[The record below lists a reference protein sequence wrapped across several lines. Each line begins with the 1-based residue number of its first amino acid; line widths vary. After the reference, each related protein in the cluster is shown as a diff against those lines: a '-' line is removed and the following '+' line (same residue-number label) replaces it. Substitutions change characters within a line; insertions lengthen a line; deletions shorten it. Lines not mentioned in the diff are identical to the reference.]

1 MEAKEIEMDAVARK
15 GELVM
20 HVVTEHVENAGVH
33 SGDAT
38 LVLPPQDLDPETVK
52 KIEIATQKIA
62 NALNVTGPFNIQFIA
77 KNNQIKVRAFF
88 TSLLCL
94 PKFSPSSF
102 PKIKIKK
109 VIECNLRAAR
119 SFPFVSKV
127 MGVDLI
133 EMATKVM
140 VCVFFLFLVCAGA
153 AIFIV
158 FFLFS
163 SSSRWISP
171 FNLIRL

>member
-1 MEAKEIEMDAVARK
+1 MWANEKWVLFVLVADHPVVISKFIMEAKEIEMDAVARK

-77 KNNQIKVRAFF
+77 KNNQIKA
-88 TSLLCL
+88 
-94 PKFSPSSF
+94 SSF
-102 PKIKIKK
+102 SSSFSFLQNIFGGCVTDQKQTNKQQ

-133 EMATKVM
+133 EMATKAM
-140 VCVFFLFLVCAGA
+140 VGFL
-153 AIFIV
+153 
-158 FFLFS
+158 
-163 SSSRWISP
+163 R
-171 FNLIRL
+171 